1 MKRIFSLITC
11 LCVPLLSATAA
22 EQPTTVRDRLWSW
35 AVDASFDWPAHE
47 AGETPGKNRMTP
59 VEGAVYLGVPNVMFI
74 QYQGIPAAP
83 FEQYFTPRLVKGLL
97 A

>member
-22 EQPTTVRDRLWSW
+22 EQSTIVRDRLWSW
-35 AVDASFDWPAHE
+35 THDASFDWPAHE
-47 AGETPGKNRMTP
+47 VGETPGKNRMTP